1 MGLSEKRDFKTKV
14 IVLIGRPGTGKSRLA
29 NEISKYVYEDK
40 SHDKRWW
47 DGCDEE
53 TECVII
59 DDFYGLLKYD
69 ELLKITDR
77 YPYKVPVKGAYVNF
91 EPKCIGITSNALIAN
106 WYRFPGYQTD
116 ALSRRIEHLFLEEIP
131 DICQFFENKDYH
143 NKDALNKPVKTS
155 EK

>member
-1 MGLSEKRDFKTKV
+1 MGLSEKRDFKTKL

-40 SHDKRWW
+40 SYDKPRGEWW
-47 DGCDEE
+47 DGYDEE

-77 YPYKVPVKGAYVNF
+77 YLYIGHVKGA
-91 EPKCIGITSNALIAN
+91 
-106 WYRFPGYQTD
+106 
-116 ALSRRIEHLFLEEIP
+116 
-131 DICQFFENKDYH
+131 CQ
-143 NKDALNKPVKTS
+143 L
-155 EK
+155 

>member
-1 MGLSEKRDFKTKV
+1 MKRVAEECEAVYIKYHKGLSSWKDCMGLSEKRDFKTKV

-77 YPYKVPVKGAYVNF
+77 YLYKGHVKGA
-91 EPKCIGITSNALIAN
+91 
-106 WYRFPGYQTD
+106 
-116 ALSRRIEHLFLEEIP
+116 
-131 DICQFFENKDYH
+131 CQ
-143 NKDALNKPVKTS
+143 L
-155 EK
+155 